1 MNASKNEIV
10 SLLSAWIHQ
19 RPGLEYA
26 NYGDRQAYRC
36 EVRNI
41 TAQLHDARTLLAAV
55 SISSMTAEQLA
66 EGFRAYSGRLQLV
79 ENADGIKLEY
89 CTGQYFPTE
98 YRAAACAVLAYALW
112 EYQRN
117 DFDVQDASNKGDA
130 IRAKFRRIFG
140 RTIANRWFN

>member
-1 MNASKNEIV
+1 MNASKNEII
-10 SLLSAWIHQ
+10 SLLSAWINQ

-26 NYGDRQAYRC
+26 DYGDRGAYQS

-55 SISSMTAEQLA
+55 DLSGITADELA
-66 EGFRAYSGRLQLV
+66 ESFRAFSGRLQLK
-79 ENADGIKLEY
+79 ETADGIKLEY

-98 YRAAACAVLAYALW
+98 YRAAACAVLASALRD
-112 EYQRN
+112 YYRN
-117 DFDVQDASNKGDA
+117 DPDVTEAANKGDA